1 VSGEDSR
8 LRGRWGE
15 ALAAEFLRRKG
26 YRIIASGW
34 RCRFGELDL
43 VAERGEFLC
52 FIEVKLRGSE
62 RFGTGAEQVD
72 RRKQERL
79 RTTAEL
85 YLQQHPS
92 PLQPRFDVV
101 DPTDR
106 ERLLRNGAKDLC
118 GFAASGLTSKSKDG
132 IIVHQRVRA

>member
-1 VSGEDSR
+1 MSGEDSR

-43 VAERGEFLC
+43 VAEGGEFLC

-62 RFGTGAEQVD
+62 CFGTGAEQVD

-101 DPTDR
+101 EILAPQGMATKR
-106 ERLLRNGAKDLC
+106 P
-118 GFAASGLTSKSKDG
+118 G
-132 IIVHQRVRA
+132 IRQIENAF

>member
-1 VSGEDSR
+1 MSGEDSR

-26 YRIIASGW
+26 YRIVAAGW

-52 FIEVKLRGSE
+52 FVEVKLRGSE
-62 RFGTGAEQVD
+62 RFGSGSLSRWTG
-72 RRKQERL
+72 RKRERL

-101 DPTDR
+101 EILAPQGMATKR
-106 ERLLRNGAKDLC
+106 PGIRQIENAFSGAE
-118 GFAASGLTSKSKDG
+118 
-132 IIVHQRVRA
+132 

>member
-1 VSGEDSR
+1 MSGEDSR

-43 VAERGEFLC
+43 VAEGGEFLC
-52 FIEVKLRGSE
+52 CIEVKLRGSE

-101 DPTDR
+101 EILAPQGMATKR
-106 ERLLRNGAKDLC
+106 P
-118 GFAASGLTSKSKDG
+118 G
-132 IIVHQRVRA
+132 IRQIENAF

>member
-1 VSGEDSR
+1 M
-8 LRGRWGE
+8 
-15 ALAAEFLRRKG
+15 
-26 YRIIASGW
+26 
-34 RCRFGELDL
+34 
-43 VAERGEFLC
+43 
-52 FIEVKLRGSE
+52 KLRGSE

-101 DPTDR
+101 EFWPPR
-106 ERLLRNGAKDLC
+106 EWQTKRP
-118 GFAASGLTSKSKDG
+118 G
-132 IIVHQRVRA
+132 IRQIENAF